1 MTSTNPCITGITKN
15 INVIPERLPIGDAF
29 QGMVLRFDGA
39 FVLAR
44 SEYPDSEVIARG
56 DLLIRYGVEILG
68 KPRLSIVPGLI
79 ALDYGDMLTGED
91 AWHFLLK
98 GSHLHP
104 RADVIGY
111 RNDGID
117 DMTVIKALDLAQPV
131 HVLAYENAETTRPI
145 ARVSAIIADN
155 REGIPLRL
163 LEHLLNYPTITEWQ
177 AAQDG

>member
-1 MTSTNPCITGITKN
+1 
-15 INVIPERLPIGDAF
+15 
-29 QGMVLRFDGA
+29 MVLQFDGA

-44 SEYPDSEVIARG
+44 SEYPGSEVITSG

-68 KPRLSIVPGLI
+68 KPHLSIVPGLV

-111 RNDGID
+111 RSDGVD

-131 HVLAYENAETTRPI
+131 HVLAYENAESIRPI

-155 REGIPLRL
+155 REGIPPRL
-163 LEHLLNYPTITEWQ
+163 LAYLPDYPTITEWQ
-177 AAQDG
+177 AAQNG